1 MRWIGGR
8 AFLSDARIRRAA
20 RAALRAGGRPDLEL
34 SLVFVR
40 DRELTRM
47 HADWLGDPSPTDVL
61 SFDLGDAGEVVT
73 SFECARRTARA
84 RGVEPGR
91 ELSLYVVHGVLHL
104 CGLDDRTKPE
114 RVRMRAAE
122 RAVLLS
128 LGWED
133 DPEPHDELRRR
144 RGAAP

>member
-1 MRWIGGR
+1 MRWVGGP

-61 SFDLGDAGEVVT
+61 SFDLGDAGEIVT
-73 SFECARRTARA
+73 SFECARRTARE
-84 RGVEPGR
+84 RGVDPGR

-104 CGLDDRTKPE
+104 CGHDDRTKPD
-114 RVRMRAAE
+114 RARMRAAE

-128 LGWED
+128 LGWDD
-133 DPEPHDELRRR
+133 DPAPHDEVRPRRR
-144 RGAAP
+144 AGP

>member
-8 AFLSDARIRRAA
+8 AFLSDVRIRQAA

-47 HADWLGDPSPTDVL
+47 HADWLGDPTPTDVL
-61 SFDLGDAGEVVT
+61 SFDLGDAGEIVT

-104 CGLDDRTKPE
+104 CGHDDRTRPE
-114 RVRMRAAE
+114 RARMRAAE

-133 DPEPHDELRRR
+133 DPAPHDEIRHR
-144 RGAAP
+144 RGAGP